1 MSHITQMKCIETSS
15 ALPSATLIVMTSL
28 APIVGF
34 SLPRPPPGR
43 TWLPPPPTLW
53 CEVSSLE
60 AFVDLALLMVQLCAV
75 SSQRPSSGVPSSDA
89 TPISITC
96 APDMVTLVQP

>member
-1 MSHITQMKCIETSS
+1 MSHMTQMKCMETSS
-15 ALPSATLIVMTSL
+15 ALPSATLMVMTSL

-60 AFVDLALLMVQLCAV
+60 AFVDLAPLMVQLCAV